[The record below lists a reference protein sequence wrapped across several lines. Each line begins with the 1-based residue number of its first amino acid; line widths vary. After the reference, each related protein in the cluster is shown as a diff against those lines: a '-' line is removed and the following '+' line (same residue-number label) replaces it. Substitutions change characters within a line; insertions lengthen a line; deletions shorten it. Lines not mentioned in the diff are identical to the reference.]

1 MATDIFLLD
10 TNILSESSKPRPHP
24 TISAWLKQQRR
35 VAIPFAVILEVET
48 GIADKHRSNPDKAE
62 ELWRWMDELLET
74 DFEYPEATPK
84 VARVLGK
91 LLCCKPLTHL
101 WLVNENAD
109 KKKPG
114 QDLFIAATSIVY
126 DMPIATLN
134 VRDFETINRFFPLP
148 GVYNPGNGMWALP
161 RCEVDALASETVP
174 IMVA

>member
-1 MATDIFLLD
+1 MAIDIFLLD
-10 TNILSESSKPRPHP
+10 TNILSESSKARPHP
-24 TISAWLKQQRR
+24 TISAWLKTQRR

-74 DFEYPEATPK
+74 DFEYPAATPD

-91 LLCCKPLTHL
+91 LLCCKPLTNL
-101 WLVNENAD
+101 WLVNEKAD

-126 DMPIATLN
+126 DMPIATMN
-134 VRDFETINRFFPLP
+134 VRDFETIDRYFPLP
-148 GVYNPGNGMWALP
+148 GVYNPSNGMWAIP
-161 RCEVDALASETVP
+161 RWEAVEKPSVAVP
-174 IMVA
+174 VMVA

>member
-10 TNILSESSKPRPHP
+10 TNIISESSKQRPHP
-24 TISAWLKQQRR
+24 TISAWLRQQHR

-62 ELWRWMDELLET
+62 ELWQWMDELLET
-74 DFEYPEATPK
+74 DFEYPAATPE

-109 KKKPG
+109 RKKPG

-126 DMPIATLN
+126 DMPIATMN

-148 GVYNPGNGMWALP
+148 GVYNPANGMWALP
-161 RCEVDALASETVP
+161 RYDTDALRSDPVP
-174 IMVA
+174 VMVA

>member
-10 TNILSESSKPRPHP
+10 TNILSESSRLRPHP
-24 TISAWLKQQRR
+24 AISGWLKQQRR
-35 VAIPFAVILEVET
+35 VAIPFPVILEVET
-48 GIADKHRSNPDKAE
+48 GIADRHRSNPDRAE

-74 DFEYPEATPK
+74 DFEYPAATPE

-101 WLVNENAD
+101 WLVNEHAD
-109 KKKPG
+109 RKKPG

-126 DMPIATLN
+126 DMPIATMN

-148 GVYNPGNGMWALP
+148 GIYNPSNGTWAL
-161 RCEVDALASETVP
+161 RRYDVDKVARDAVP
-174 IMVA
+174 TMVA

>member
-62 ELWRWMDELLET
+62 ELWRWVDELLET
-74 DFEYPEATPK
+74 DFEYPAATPD
-84 VARVLGK
+84 VARVLGQ

-101 WLVNENAD
+101 WLVNANAD

-134 VRDFETINRFFPLP
+134 VRDFEMVDRFFPLP
-148 GVYNPGNGMWALP
+148 GVYNPLNGRWAVP
-161 RCEVDALASETVP
+161 PCEAVGEASDTSP